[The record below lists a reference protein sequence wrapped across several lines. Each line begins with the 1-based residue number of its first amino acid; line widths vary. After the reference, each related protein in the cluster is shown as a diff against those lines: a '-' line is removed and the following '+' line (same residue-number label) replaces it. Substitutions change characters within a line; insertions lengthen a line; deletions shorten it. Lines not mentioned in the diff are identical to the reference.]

1 MHCFVV
7 LLAGSCSLRF
17 RVRNSC
23 GVVVVVV
30 VVAVVVVVVVV
41 VFVFVVAVVVLVL
54 VVEYSCHSNSEIISP
69 TVLHR
74 GINRFIL
81 W

>member
-17 RVRNSC
+17 RVRNSY
-23 GVVVVVV
+23 GVVVV

-41 VFVFVVAVVVLVL
+41 VVDVVVVVVVVVL
-54 VVEYSCHSNSEIISP
+54 VVEYSGHSNSEIISP

-74 GINRFIL
+74 GISRFIL